1 MPPPTFRSLRTVQTH
16 AQIRAL
22 ILALF
27 GVLGF
32 QVTSWQDFSFP
43 SRVVEALVTVLAD
56 IWLFVSEVAGGA
68 YGETSRGFYRRL
80 WAWDR
85 FRIQILAA
93 RFTTGRITLTDV
105 GGGPHNIGAGG
116 LIVTDDD
123 GRHFQ
128 STEAVSVPLN
138 GSATVAVRA
147 VAEGATYNIPSGVPL
162 QLVTSFVGL
171 TATNPPQVGTE
182 TWISTAGADE
192 EDEDSLYLR
201 AIGQWDELSIA
212 TPSGYYESKLRKA
225 IPTLTKIRVRDD
237 NPIGP
242 GSCEL
247 ILATG
252 AGPASG
258 GDVTAANSFLRTLR
272 SVGAGVLSARAAVA
286 RDVHVGGTCYVQA
299 SSKAQASADVAA
311 DLTKLQVKLPIAGTV
326 YSAEITRIVKSKDGV
341 RNFVP
346 ATPDLTVG
354 DDEVATLHH
363 EITYVAE

>member
-1 MPPPTFRSLRTVQTH
+1 MPPTFRALRTIQTRD
-16 AQIRAL
+16 QIRAL

-43 SRVVEALVTVLAD
+43 SRVVEALATVLAD
-56 IWLFVSEVAGGA
+56 IWLFVGEVAGGA

-85 FRIQILAA
+85 FRVQILAA
-93 RFTTGRITLTDV
+93 RFTTGRLTLVDV
-105 GGGPHNIGAGG
+105 GGGPHVIGAGG

-123 GRHFQ
+123 ARKFQ
-128 STEAVSVPLN
+128 STEAVTVPLN

-147 VAEGATYNIPSGVPL
+147 DAVGARFNIPSGTTL
-162 QLVTSFVGL
+162 RLVTDFPGL

-182 TWISTAGADE
+182 TWISTAGTDE

-212 TPSGYYESKLRKA
+212 TPSGYYASKLRKQV
-225 IPTLTKIRVRDD
+225 PTLTKILVRED
-237 NPIGP
+237 NPLGP

-258 GDVTAANSFLRTLR
+258 GDVTAANSYLRTLR
-272 SVGAGVLSARAAVA
+272 SVGAGILSARAAVA
-286 RDVHVGGTCYVQA
+286 RDVHVGGIAYVQA
-299 SSKAQASADVAA
+299 ASRDQARSDVATELA
-311 DLTKLQVKLPIAGTV
+311 QLQVKLPIAGTV
-326 YSAEITRIVKSKDGV
+326 YSAEVTRIVKSKSGV

-346 ATPDLTVG
+346 ASPDITVG